1 MGKLTVL
8 PKALLF
14 DLDGTLANTIP
25 QLAIAASKSA
35 VAIGLNP
42 PSVETT
48 KGFVGNGVN
57 MLLARVIAGRFDV
70 ELKDVDPSLL
80 KRARD
85 VFNVEYTKGLDKDYN
100 LYEGVKEGL
109 EYFKSRGIKLA
120 VVTNKPQMF
129 ALPLLSY
136 MGIKD
141 YFDFILGG
149 EVIPERKPDPTPLY
163 YVLDKLQVSKDDAVM
178 VGDSNNDIEAGN
190 NANMTTV
197 FFSYGYNRKDPKE
210 LKFDYG
216 FDSFNELT
224 ALIKSLSKR
233 TIQSSASKRLTSTK
247 NLYGAKIKKGSET
260 PFCLSKI
267 HFLKLSIKL

>member
-1 MGKLTVL
+1 MAKLQKI
-8 PKALLF
+8 PQALLF

-35 VAIGLNP
+35 VAVGLTP
-42 PSVETT
+42 PSMETT

-70 ELKDVDPSLL
+70 EQEDVDASLL
-80 KRARD
+80 KKARA
-85 VFNVEYTKGLDKDYN
+85 VFNAEYTKGLNRDYN

-109 EYFKSRGIKLA
+109 EYFKSCGIKLA

-129 ALPLLSY
+129 ALPLLGY

-149 EVIPERKPDPTPLY
+149 EVISTRKPDPEPLY
-163 YVLDKLQVSKDDAVM
+163 YVLDKLHVSKDDAVM

-190 NANMTTV
+190 RACMTTV
-197 FFSYGYNRKDPKE
+197 FFTYGYNRKDPSE
-210 LKFDYG
+210 LKFDYS
-216 FDSFNELT
+216 FDSFTELT
-224 ALIKSLSKR
+224 ALIRSL
-233 TIQSSASKRLTSTK
+233 A
-247 NLYGAKIKKGSET
+247 
-260 PFCLSKI
+260 
-267 HFLKLSIKL
+267 

>member
-100 LYEGVKEGL
+100 LYEGVKDGL

-216 FDSFNELT
+216 FASFNELT
-224 ALIKSLSKR
+224 SLIKSLS
-233 TIQSSASKRLTSTK
+233 
-247 NLYGAKIKKGSET
+247 
-260 PFCLSKI
+260 
-267 HFLKLSIKL
+267 

>member
-35 VAIGLNP
+35 VAIGLKP

-197 FFSYGYNRKDPKE
+197 FFS
-210 LKFDYG
+210 
-216 FDSFNELT
+216 
-224 ALIKSLSKR
+224 
-233 TIQSSASKRLTSTK
+233 
-247 NLYGAKIKKGSET
+247 
-260 PFCLSKI
+260 
-267 HFLKLSIKL
+267 

>member
-1 MGKLTVL
+1 MGKLTKL

-190 NANMTTV
+190 NAKMTTV
-197 FFSYGYNRKDPKE
+197 FFSYGYNRKDPNE

-224 ALIKSLSKR
+224 ALIKSLS
-233 TIQSSASKRLTSTK
+233 
-247 NLYGAKIKKGSET
+247 
-260 PFCLSKI
+260 
-267 HFLKLSIKL
+267 

>member
-1 MGKLTVL
+1 MVKLTVL

-57 MLLARVIAGRFDV
+57 MLLTRVIAGRFDV

-224 ALIKSLSKR
+224 ALIKSLS
-233 TIQSSASKRLTSTK
+233 
-247 NLYGAKIKKGSET
+247 
-260 PFCLSKI
+260 
-267 HFLKLSIKL
+267 

>member
-129 ALPLLSY
+129 AQPLLSY

-216 FDSFNELT
+216 FASFNELT
-224 ALIKSLSKR
+224 SLIKSLS
-233 TIQSSASKRLTSTK
+233 
-247 NLYGAKIKKGSET
+247 
-260 PFCLSKI
+260 
-267 HFLKLSIKL
+267 

>member
-100 LYEGVKEGL
+100 LYEGVKDGL

-141 YFDFILGG
+141 YFAFILGG

-210 LKFDYG
+210 LKFEDR
-216 FDSFNELT
+216 
-224 ALIKSLSKR
+224 KSVV
-233 TIQSSASKRLTSTK
+233 
-247 NLYGAKIKKGSET
+247 
-260 PFCLSKI
+260 
-267 HFLKLSIKL
+267 

>member
-57 MLLARVIAGRFDV
+57 MLLARVIAGHFDV

-190 NANMTTV
+190 T
-197 FFSYGYNRKDPKE
+197 GRDRK
-210 LKFDYG
+210 
-216 FDSFNELT
+216 SVV
-224 ALIKSLSKR
+224 
-233 TIQSSASKRLTSTK
+233 
-247 NLYGAKIKKGSET
+247 
-260 PFCLSKI
+260 
-267 HFLKLSIKL
+267 

>member
-163 YVLDKLQVSKDDAVM
+163 YVLDKLQVSKDDALM

-190 NANMTTV
+190 NANMTKF
-197 FFSYGYNRKDPKE
+197 FFSYGYIRKYP
-210 LKFDYG
+210 
-216 FDSFNELT
+216 N
-224 ALIKSLSKR
+224 
-233 TIQSSASKRLTSTK
+233 
-247 NLYGAKIKKGSET
+247 
-260 PFCLSKI
+260 
-267 HFLKLSIKL
+267 

>member
-1 MGKLTVL
+1 MRKLTKL

-163 YVLDKLQVSKDDAVM
+163 LPVIYLVHSKEV
-178 VGDSNNDIEAGN
+178 
-190 NANMTTV
+190 
-197 FFSYGYNRKDPKE
+197 
-210 LKFDYG
+210 
-216 FDSFNELT
+216 
-224 ALIKSLSKR
+224 
-233 TIQSSASKRLTSTK
+233 
-247 NLYGAKIKKGSET
+247 
-260 PFCLSKI
+260 
-267 HFLKLSIKL
+267 

>member
-197 FFSYGYNRKDPKE
+197 FFSYGYNQKDPKE

-224 ALIKSLSKR
+224 ALIKSLS
-233 TIQSSASKRLTSTK
+233 
-247 NLYGAKIKKGSET
+247 
-260 PFCLSKI
+260 
-267 HFLKLSIKL
+267 

>member
-210 LKFDYG
+210 LKLDYV

-224 ALIKSLSKR
+224 ALIKSLS
-233 TIQSSASKRLTSTK
+233 
-247 NLYGAKIKKGSET
+247 
-260 PFCLSKI
+260 
-267 HFLKLSIKL
+267 

>member
-149 EVIPERKPDPTPLY
+149 EVIPERKPDLTPLY

-216 FDSFNELT
+216 FASFNELT
-224 ALIKSLSKR
+224 SLIKSLS
-233 TIQSSASKRLTSTK
+233 
-247 NLYGAKIKKGSET
+247 
-260 PFCLSKI
+260 
-267 HFLKLSIKL
+267 

>member
-120 VVTNKPQMF
+120 VVTNSLRCLLCLYLAIW
-129 ALPLLSY
+129 ALKTILTLS
-136 MGIKD
+136 
-141 YFDFILGG
+141 
-149 EVIPERKPDPTPLY
+149 
-163 YVLDKLQVSKDDAVM
+163 
-178 VGDSNNDIEAGN
+178 
-190 NANMTTV
+190 
-197 FFSYGYNRKDPKE
+197 
-210 LKFDYG
+210 
-216 FDSFNELT
+216 
-224 ALIKSLSKR
+224 
-233 TIQSSASKRLTSTK
+233 
-247 NLYGAKIKKGSET
+247 
-260 PFCLSKI
+260 
-267 HFLKLSIKL
+267 

>member
-70 ELKDVDPSLL
+70 ELKDVEPSLL

-197 FFSYGYNRKDPKE
+197 FSAMVITEKI
-210 LKFDYG
+210 LK
-216 FDSFNELT
+216 N
-224 ALIKSLSKR
+224 
-233 TIQSSASKRLTSTK
+233 
-247 NLYGAKIKKGSET
+247 
-260 PFCLSKI
+260 
-267 HFLKLSIKL
+267 

>member
-14 DLDGTLANTIP
+14 DLDGTLANTIT

-216 FDSFNELT
+216 FASFNELT
-224 ALIKSLSKR
+224 SLIKSLS
-233 TIQSSASKRLTSTK
+233 
-247 NLYGAKIKKGSET
+247 
-260 PFCLSKI
+260 
-267 HFLKLSIKL
+267 

>member
-197 FFSYGYNRKDPKE
+197 FFSYGYNRKDSKE

-224 ALIKSLSKR
+224 ALIKSLS
-233 TIQSSASKRLTSTK
+233 
-247 NLYGAKIKKGSET
+247 
-260 PFCLSKI
+260 
-267 HFLKLSIKL
+267 

>member
-190 NANMTTV
+190 NENMTT
-197 FFSYGYNRKDPKE
+197 
-210 LKFDYG
+210 
-216 FDSFNELT
+216 
-224 ALIKSLSKR
+224 
-233 TIQSSASKRLTSTK
+233 
-247 NLYGAKIKKGSET
+247 
-260 PFCLSKI
+260 
-267 HFLKLSIKL
+267 

>member
-149 EVIPERKPDPTPLY
+149 EGIPERKPDPTPLY

-216 FDSFNELT
+216 FASFNELT
-224 ALIKSLSKR
+224 SLIKSLS
-233 TIQSSASKRLTSTK
+233 
-247 NLYGAKIKKGSET
+247 
-260 PFCLSKI
+260 
-267 HFLKLSIKL
+267 

>member
-1 MGKLTVL
+1 MPKLDKL
-8 PKALLF
+8 PCALLF

-35 VAIGLNP
+35 VAIGLTP

-70 ELKDVDPSLL
+70 ELKDVDASLL
-80 KRARD
+80 KRARE
-85 VFNVEYTKGLDKDYN
+85 VFNEEYTKGLCRDYN

-109 EYFKSRGIKLA
+109 EYFKQRGIKLA

-129 ALPLLSY
+129 ALPLLGY

-141 YFDFILGG
+141 CFDFILGG
-149 EVIPERKPDPTPLY
+149 EVIPERKPDPRPLD
-163 YVLDKLQVSKDDAVM
+163 YVLDRLHVDRKDAVM

-190 NANMTTV
+190 RAGMTTV
-197 FFSYGYNRKDPKE
+197 FFTYGYNRMAPEE
-210 LKFDYG
+210 LNYDYS
-216 FDSFNELT
+216 FDSFSELT
-224 ALIKSLSKR
+224 SLIRSF
-233 TIQSSASKRLTSTK
+233 
-247 NLYGAKIKKGSET
+247 
-260 PFCLSKI
+260 PD
-267 HFLKLSIKL
+267 

>member
-216 FDSFNELT
+216 FASFNELT
-224 ALIKSLSKR
+224 SLIKRLS
-233 TIQSSASKRLTSTK
+233 
-247 NLYGAKIKKGSET
+247 
-260 PFCLSKI
+260 
-267 HFLKLSIKL
+267 

>member
-120 VVTNKPQMF
+120 VVTNKPHMF

-178 VGDSNNDIEAGN
+178 VGDSNNDHNQTLILQDL
-190 NANMTTV
+190 
-197 FFSYGYNRKDPKE
+197 FSYGYNRKDPKE

-224 ALIKSLSKR
+224 ALIKSLS
-233 TIQSSASKRLTSTK
+233 
-247 NLYGAKIKKGSET
+247 
-260 PFCLSKI
+260 
-267 HFLKLSIKL
+267 

>member
-1 MGKLTVL
+1 ML

-197 FFSYGYNRKDPKE
+197 FSAMVITEKI
-210 LKFDYG
+210 LK
-216 FDSFNELT
+216 N
-224 ALIKSLSKR
+224 
-233 TIQSSASKRLTSTK
+233 
-247 NLYGAKIKKGSET
+247 
-260 PFCLSKI
+260 
-267 HFLKLSIKL
+267 

>member
-210 LKFDYG
+210 LKYYG

-224 ALIKSLSKR
+224 ALIKSLS
-233 TIQSSASKRLTSTK
+233 
-247 NLYGAKIKKGSET
+247 
-260 PFCLSKI
+260 
-267 HFLKLSIKL
+267 

>member
-197 FFSYGYNRKDPKE
+197 FSAMVITEKI
-210 LKFDYG
+210 LK
-216 FDSFNELT
+216 N
-224 ALIKSLSKR
+224 
-233 TIQSSASKRLTSTK
+233 
-247 NLYGAKIKKGSET
+247 
-260 PFCLSKI
+260 
-267 HFLKLSIKL
+267 

>member
-100 LYEGVKEGL
+100 LYEGVK
-109 EYFKSRGIKLA
+109 
-120 VVTNKPQMF
+120 
-129 ALPLLSY
+129 
-136 MGIKD
+136 
-141 YFDFILGG
+141 
-149 EVIPERKPDPTPLY
+149 
-163 YVLDKLQVSKDDAVM
+163 
-178 VGDSNNDIEAGN
+178 
-190 NANMTTV
+190 
-197 FFSYGYNRKDPKE
+197 
-210 LKFDYG
+210 
-216 FDSFNELT
+216 
-224 ALIKSLSKR
+224 
-233 TIQSSASKRLTSTK
+233 
-247 NLYGAKIKKGSET
+247 
-260 PFCLSKI
+260 
-267 HFLKLSIKL
+267 

>member
-197 FFSYGYNRKDPKE
+197 FFSYGYNR
-210 LKFDYG
+210 
-216 FDSFNELT
+216 
-224 ALIKSLSKR
+224 R
-233 TIQSSASKRLTSTK
+233 SAARGVRPLGCHSRWQD
-247 NLYGAKIKKGSET
+247 
-260 PFCLSKI
+260 
-267 HFLKLSIKL
+267 

>member
-100 LYEGVKEGL
+100 LYEGVKEGV

-216 FDSFNELT
+216 FASFNELT
-224 ALIKSLSKR
+224 SLIKSLS
-233 TIQSSASKRLTSTK
+233 
-247 NLYGAKIKKGSET
+247 
-260 PFCLSKI
+260 
-267 HFLKLSIKL
+267 

>member
-100 LYEGVKEGL
+100 LYEGVKDGL

-141 YFDFILGG
+141 YFAFILGG

-197 FFSYGYNRKDPKE
+197 FFSYGYNRKAPKE

-224 ALIKSLSKR
+224 ALIKSLS
-233 TIQSSASKRLTSTK
+233 
-247 NLYGAKIKKGSET
+247 
-260 PFCLSKI
+260 
-267 HFLKLSIKL
+267 

>member
-109 EYFKSRGIKLA
+109 EYFKSCGIKLA

-210 LKFDYG
+210 LKFDYV

-224 ALIKSLSKR
+224 ALIKSLS
-233 TIQSSASKRLTSTK
+233 
-247 NLYGAKIKKGSET
+247 
-260 PFCLSKI
+260 
-267 HFLKLSIKL
+267 

>member
-163 YVLDKLQVSKDDAVM
+163 YVLNKLQVSKDDAVM

-216 FDSFNELT
+216 FASFNELT
-224 ALIKSLSKR
+224 SLIKSLS
-233 TIQSSASKRLTSTK
+233 
-247 NLYGAKIKKGSET
+247 
-260 PFCLSKI
+260 
-267 HFLKLSIKL
+267 

>member
-100 LYEGVKEGL
+100 LYEGVKDGL

-136 MGIKD
+136 MEIKD

-210 LKFDYG
+210 LKFD
-216 FDSFNELT
+216 
-224 ALIKSLSKR
+224 R
-233 TIQSSASKRLTSTK
+233 
-247 NLYGAKIKKGSET
+247 
-260 PFCLSKI
+260 
-267 HFLKLSIKL
+267 

>member
-1 MGKLTVL
+1 MRKLTKL

-210 LKFDYG
+210 L
-216 FDSFNELT
+216 
-224 ALIKSLSKR
+224 
-233 TIQSSASKRLTSTK
+233 
-247 NLYGAKIKKGSET
+247 
-260 PFCLSKI
+260 
-267 HFLKLSIKL
+267 

>member
-70 ELKDVDPSLL
+70 ELKDVEPSLL
-80 KRARD
+80 KRARV

-216 FDSFNELT
+216 FASFNELT
-224 ALIKSLSKR
+224 SLIKSLS
-233 TIQSSASKRLTSTK
+233 
-247 NLYGAKIKKGSET
+247 
-260 PFCLSKI
+260 
-267 HFLKLSIKL
+267 

>member
-1 MGKLTVL
+1 
-8 PKALLF
+8 
-14 DLDGTLANTIP
+14 
-25 QLAIAASKSA
+25 
-35 VAIGLNP
+35 
-42 PSVETT
+42 
-48 KGFVGNGVN
+48 

-70 ELKDVDPSLL
+70 ELKDVDASLL

-109 EYFKSRGIKLA
+109 EFFKSRGIKLA

-163 YVLDKLQVSKDDAVM
+163 YVLDKLKLSKDDAVM

-210 LKFDYG
+210 LKFDYC

-224 ALIKSLSKR
+224 ALIKSL
-233 TIQSSASKRLTSTK
+233 
-247 NLYGAKIKKGSET
+247 N
-260 PFCLSKI
+260 
-267 HFLKLSIKL
+267 

>member
-210 LKFDYG
+210 LKFDYV
-216 FDSFNELT
+216 LT
-224 ALIKSLSKR
+224 ALIKSLS
-233 TIQSSASKRLTSTK
+233 
-247 NLYGAKIKKGSET
+247 
-260 PFCLSKI
+260 
-267 HFLKLSIKL
+267 

>member
-1 MGKLTVL
+1 MGKLTKL

-70 ELKDVDPSLL
+70 ELKDVDASLL
-80 KRARD
+80 KRARE

-129 ALPLLSY
+129 ALPLLGC

-141 YFDFILGG
+141 CFDFILGG
-149 EVIPERKPDPTPLY
+149 EVIPERKPDPAPLY

-210 LKFDYG
+210 LKFDYS

-224 ALIKSLSKR
+224 ALIKSL
-233 TIQSSASKRLTSTK
+233 
-247 NLYGAKIKKGSET
+247 N
-260 PFCLSKI
+260 
-267 HFLKLSIKL
+267 